1 VVDPPIL
8 AADRKKENIEN
19 PACAG
24 LPDVF
29 RRGEKSFY
37 ELIRCYRQLSGA
49 TLAKKT
55 HGTMRRVFAAF
66 SCFWADKSLRFVLRQ
81 TVMAGPA
88 ARQQC
93 NGVGCFGRWVF

>member
-49 TLAKKT
+49 TLAKKNAR
-55 HGTMRRVFAAF
+55 HDAA
-66 SCFWADKSLRFVLRQ
+66 SLRCIFLLL
-81 TVMAGPA
+81 
-88 ARQQC
+88 
-93 NGVGCFGRWVF
+93 GR